1 MLDIIMEKAI
11 NGEFGR
17 NDINKIKGMLYL
29 NASYG
34 EKEFKKIKKCVYDGC
49 SNDSIKNSHTIAKS
63 TSLREIAELNHV
75 YHPTFVKVFPV
86 KNDIYTMERI
96 GIGEA
101 SVFPGFCI
109 EHEMM
114 FSDFEKE
121 GEFDSVDQVLKQ
133 TYRSVCRNVA
143 VCEKA
148 ITKHEDLLEKYFDN
162 RSQEAY
168 EDMRNLVNLG
178 HVKLKSLTIKGDDI
192 ISIKLRSKLF
202 QQKKLLEELNGFKLN
217 MWKMLNK
224 SEGNITIKA
233 VNLDIVIPVAMC
245 GFTELRKEDK
255 CNLLFMNVIPSRN
268 STLVIILFK
277 ENIIGEVERYIEHG
291 LETPLGVLNMIES
304 MMINGT
310 DEWYIK
316 PSLWD
321 SLDEG
326 RKRDILREMFVT
338 RRSICENTKY
348 SIFDD
353 TRRMLIKKMELYGVG
368 HRIIRMEKN
377 KLFYRGNITD
387 AQVKAKMETMMN

>member
-1 MLDIIMEKAI
+1 MLDIILGKAI
-11 NGEFGR
+11 NGKFGL
-17 NDINKIKGMLYL
+17 NHTNKIKQMLFL
-29 NASYG
+29 NTCHG
-34 EKEFKKIKKCVYDGC
+34 EKEFKKIKKCAYHGC
-49 SNDSIKNSHTIAKS
+49 SNNSIKNSHTIAKS

-86 KNDIYTMERI
+86 KNDIYTMERL

-114 FSDFEKE
+114 FSDFEKK
-121 GEFDSVDQVLKQ
+121 GIFDSGDQVLKQ
-133 TYRSVCRNVA
+133 TYRSVCKNVA
-143 VCEKA
+143 VCEKT
-148 ITKHEDLLEKYFDN
+148 IIKHEDLLKKYFVS
-162 RSQEAY
+162 RSQDAY
-168 EDMRNLVNLG
+168 EDMKILVSLSN
-178 HVKLKSLTIKGDDI
+178 VQLKSLTVKGDDI
-192 ISIKLRSKLF
+192 ISIKLKSKLF
-202 QQKKLLEELNGFKLN
+202 QQKELLKELYEFKLN
-217 MWKMLNK
+217 MWKMINK
-224 SEGNITIKA
+224 SEVNITIKA

-245 GFTELRKEDK
+245 GFTECRKEDER
-255 CNLLFMNVIPSRN
+255 NLLFMNVIPSIN
-268 STLVIILFK
+268 STLVAIVFK
-277 ENIIGEVERYIEHG
+277 DDVIDEVKRYIENG

-353 TRRMLIKKMELYGVG
+353 VRRMLIKKMKLYGEKYS
-368 HRIIRMEKN
+368 IIKMEKN
-377 KLFYRGNITD
+377 KLSYRGNIKD
-387 AQVKAKMETMMN
+387 AQVREKWKL